1 MEFKYELKMRVKRE
15 NNDGRDIAIKRNYG
29 FFLAKF
35 DSLIL
40 KMYFIYHY
48 NTFFRT

>member
-1 MEFKYELKMRVKRE
+1 MEFKYELKMRVQRE
-15 NNDGRDIAIKRNYG
+15 NNDGSDIAIKRKYG

-35 DSLIL
+35 VLLIL
-40 KMYFIYHY
+40 KMYFICQY